1 MRAEICVPEPL
12 NIPALKLPSYG
23 LVFFIDLNAY
33 ILREVRKLKTFL
45 KESYNC
51 IGQLLL
57 IC

>member
-45 KESYNC
+45 KESYATALNSC
-51 IGQLLL
+51 Y
-57 IC
+57 

>member
-1 MRAEICVPEPL
+1 MRAEICVPGPL

-45 KESYNC
+45 KESYATALDSC
-51 IGQLLL
+51 Y
-57 IC
+57 